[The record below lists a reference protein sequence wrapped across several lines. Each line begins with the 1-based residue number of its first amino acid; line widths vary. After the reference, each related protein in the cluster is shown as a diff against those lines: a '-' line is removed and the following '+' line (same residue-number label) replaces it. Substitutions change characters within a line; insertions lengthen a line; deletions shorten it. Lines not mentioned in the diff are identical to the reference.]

1 MKNINPKLVRSI
13 ELFNA
18 SKSKIWKLDTKKGE
32 YRKLFGIINLYK
44 SDKTYYY
51 SGDEYLSEDELLNKY
66 NNVFI
71 DNYIV
76 FIKPH
81 IKFIFLNGSSDYLY
95 FDSYDDALNYF
106 NNFFK

>member
-1 MKNINPKLVRSI
+1 MKKINPKLVRTI
-13 ELFNA
+13 KLFDK
-18 SKSKIWKLDTKKGE
+18 SKSKIWELDIKKGE
-32 YRKLFGIINLYK
+32 YQKLFGLIKLYK
-44 SDKTYYY
+44 SNKTYYY
-51 SGDEYLSEDELLNKY
+51 NGDEYLSEDELLNKY
-66 NNVFI
+66 NNIFI

-76 FIKPH
+76 FIKPY